1 METNHDFVETERQK
15 VAAEEPVASVDGHKA
30 PDGKHFDAPE
40 TGSRQGLLA
49 ISPALVFL
57 LLYVVI
63 SIVIGDFYVMPITV
77 ALGAASVWAVAIN
90 RGHSLSRRIEIFS
103 RAAGHD
109 NILYMVWIFILAG
122 AFASLAKGIGAID
135 ATVNL
140 TLRFFPSGFML
151 PAIFAAACFISMSVG
166 TSVGTVVALTPLV
179 VEMARSIPGGEHVA
193 LFVATVLG
201 GAFFGDNLSFISDTT
216 IAATR
221 SQGCNMAD
229 KFKANIRVV
238 LPAALIALAVYFW
251 VGRDID
257 FPQITG
263 SADYWLIIPYIVII
277 VTALSGINV
286 TIVLLTGIASAIAI
300 GLWRTDIGLLPQCT
314 LMGNGIDSM
323 GQLIIIT
330 LLASGMLGTI
340 KSMGGISFLLQ
351 RLTAH
356 ISRPRGARWS
366 IAMLVAIVNLCTANN
381 TVAIITVG
389 SVSREIARRFAI
401 APRYAASILDT
412 CSCIVQ
418 CLIPYGAQTLLAT
431 GLAAI
436 SPAAPWPYL
445 FYPWALIICVAVA
458 LTFYNQQRSKPSAEL
473 ING

>member
-1 METNHDFVETERQK
+1 MNQENIFEAETV
-15 VAAEEPVASVDGHKA
+15 
-30 PDGKHFDAPE
+30 
-40 TGSRQGLLA
+40 GSRQGWLA

-57 LLYVVI
+57 ILYVVV
-63 SIVIGDFYVMPITV
+63 SILIGDFYKMPITV
-77 ALGAASVWAVAIN
+77 ALGAASVWAIAIF
-90 RGHSLSRRIEIFS
+90 RGRSLSQRIEVFS

-179 VEMARSIPGGEHVA
+179 VEMAETTGGGTGHVA

-221 SQGCNMAD
+221 SQGCSMAD

-238 LPAALIALAVYFW
+238 LPAAIIALAVYFFI
-251 VGRDID
+251 GREIN
-257 FPQITG
+257 FPQVTAQ
-263 SADYWLIIPYIVII
+263 ADYWLIIPYMVII
-277 VTALSGINV
+277 ATALSGINV
-286 TIVLLTGIASAIAI
+286 TLVLLCGIASAIVI
-300 GLWRTDIGLLPQCT
+300 GLWRTDIGLLSQCS
-314 LMGNGIDSM
+314 LMGDGIDSM

-340 KSMGGISFLLQ
+340 KAMGGINFILQ
-351 RLTAH
+351 KLTSH
-356 ISRPRGARWS
+356 VSRPRGARWT
-366 IAMLVAIVNLCTANN
+366 IALLVAIVNLCTANN

-389 SVSREIARRFAI
+389 GVSREIASRFNI
-401 APRYAASILDT
+401 PPRYSASILDT

-431 GLAAI
+431 GLADI

-445 FYPWALIICVAVA
+445 FYPWALTLCVAVTI
-458 LTFYNQQRSKPSAEL
+458 TFCNRILPKR
-473 ING
+473 